1 MAESLSRKQIEEI
14 NMDRAAGMAKT
25 LMAVGGFPV
34 LICGVI
40 PGPEGNKLVSF
51 GFSGADK
58 AGMREILLEF
68 LKEMDDS
75 SFHVP
80 AGYGG

>member
-1 MAESLSRKQIEEI
+1 MAESLSPRQIEEI
-14 NMDRAAGMAKT
+14 NMDRAASQVKT
-25 LMAVGGFPV
+25 FMAVGGFPILV
-34 LICGVI
+34 CGVI

-51 GFSGADK
+51 SFSGADK
-58 AGMREILLEF
+58 AGMREILLDY
-68 LKEMDDS
+68 LRHMDDS